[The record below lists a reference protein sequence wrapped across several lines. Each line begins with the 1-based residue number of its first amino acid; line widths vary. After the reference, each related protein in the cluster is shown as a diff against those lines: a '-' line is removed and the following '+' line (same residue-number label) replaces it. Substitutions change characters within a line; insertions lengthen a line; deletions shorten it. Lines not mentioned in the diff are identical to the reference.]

1 MKKRDVRRWHDEPG
15 PPTCGVA
22 AAVIGGAVIGA
33 GASVYA
39 GSEQAG
45 AAKSAT
51 SAQQGMYNQTVG
63 NEAPFQQAGA
73 AATGK
78 LSDLLGTSG
87 NTGASGYGSLT
98 QPFTAQDYL
107 NNQDPGYQFQLQ
119 QGQQALQN
127 SQAADGGVLSGAAL
141 KGLINYNQGVA
152 STGYQNAWSRWNQQQ
167 TNTVQR
173 LGSLAQL
180 GQAAGSNQASGASTF
195 AGGISNTI
203 TGAGNAEA
211 AGAVGAANAATG
223 AVNNGVGYYYLSQ
236 NTGNPYAS
244 QGLTGNNSTGYTTTV
259 PGSVGPTPSGP

>member
-1 MKKRDVRRWHDEPG
+1 MKKRDVRRWDDEPG

-22 AAVIGGAVIGA
+22 AALVGAAVVGA
-33 GASVYA
+33 GASAY
-39 GSEQAG
+39 SSHQQSK
-45 AAKSAT
+45 AANNAT
-51 SAQQGMYNQTVG
+51 NQQEGMYDQTVG
-63 NEAPFQQAGA
+63 NEAPYRDIGVGA
-73 AATGK
+73 AGK

-87 NTGASGYGSLT
+87 NTGATGYDSLT

-152 STGYQNAWSRWNQQQ
+152 STGYQNAWNRWNTQQS
-167 TNTVQR
+167 NTYSR

-180 GQAAGSNQASGASTF
+180 GESAASNQASGASTF

-203 TGAGNAEA
+203 TGAGNAQA
-211 AGAVGAANAATG
+211 SGTVGAANAVSNGATNL
-223 AVNNGVGYYYLSQ
+223 AGYYYLNGSGSAPPVTNGSNPNGFNGTQ
-236 NTGNPYAS
+236 NNPSAY
-244 QGLTGNNSTGYTTTV
+244 
-259 PGSVGPTPSGP
+259 VGGP